1 MHPPEP
7 EKFQFSGTF
16 HNEQQ
21 ADYERMEWEL
31 TLPFS
36 GYPFQVED
44 FSNLATLHSSALY
57 HEPGLGKTFTSSIT
71 ALYRMIVGGADM
83 TIVLMPPV
91 LLANWA
97 RFLAKFRRR
106 SGEPLKVTV
115 YAGTPTKRK
124 ALKLVGQ
131 DFILMSMDIFKRD
144 YDYIVDQVGGRYIHL
159 IVDEAQSVKNID
171 SINYQAVKEFSAS
184 NSLQLLT
191 GTPLNKPI
199 DAYAYINL
207 IAPGTYRN
215 FVQFEGI
222 HVDERD
228 FFDKPKSYRNL
239 PILRQ
244 NLLINAARR
253 LKEEVLIDLPPV
265 SISAMSYELHDK
277 HLKLYQKLVNEQL
290 LLLPDGSKIDATTPS
305 KLVHNLGQIVCNWQ
319 HFDPAGGKDARSF
332 ELVQQILDELGDGKL
347 VVFANYKMTN
357 RRIVEHF
364 QHVNAVGVWGDI
376 SPKQKQANLDRFMQD
391 QGCRLVTLQPR
402 SAGVGIDGLQDVC
415 SNIFYFEP
423 PGTPAALDQSLSRL
437 YRDGQRHAVTVRI
450 GMAEGT
456 CQVRQVN
463 ALVNNKELIDT
474 LQGSHI
480 DLRAMLFGN

>member
-1 MHPPEP
+1 
-7 EKFQFSGTF
+7 
-16 HNEQQ
+16 
-21 ADYERMEWEL
+21 
-31 TLPFS
+31 
-36 GYPFQVED
+36 
-44 FSNLATLHSSALY
+44 LAARHDDRAHAASPAC
-57 HEPGLGKTFTSSIT
+57 ELGK
-71 ALYRMIVGGADM
+71 V
-83 TIVLMPPV
+83 
-91 LLANWA
+91 
-97 RFLAKFRRR
+97 
-106 SGEPLKVTV
+106 SGEVPTAQRGAAQGHGLCW
-115 YAGTPTKRK
+115 TPTKRK

-253 LKEEVLIDLPPV
+253 LKEEVLLDLPPV

-391 QGCRLVTLQPR
+391 QAVVWLRY
-402 SAGVGIDGLQDVC
+402 
-415 SNIFYFEP
+415 N
-423 PGTPAALDQSLSRL
+423 PA
-437 YRDGQRHAVTVRI
+437 QRA
-450 GMAEGT
+450 
-456 CQVRQVN
+456 
-463 ALVNNKELIDT
+463 
-474 LQGSHI
+474 
-480 DLRAMLFGN
+480 